1 MDCPICGF
9 AVANARGLAAH
20 FRHQAATHPDYNEW
34 VDDRRWE
41 GKQEGEEF
49 VRCLECGHRADTLA
63 RHLKAA
69 HGMTADAYRAKHG
82 ASVLIRSRALTT
94 KRSQAIADAGQD
106 RTGFKLVVCPSCST
120 PVEVHKHAGS
130 LHDFR
135 CDACKKVAENV
146 RWAGKVEGVD
156 FVTCR
161 LCGWRGLNLTGHLM
175 SAHPNTTGGE
185 YRTSF
190 PTAPWFAQDA
200 YQLKPSANKRNF
212 TEADLRPFMD
222 NKGKVEVAR
231 AADALGCSWLTVLRY
246 CRDLGL
252 PTRNR
257 LATQKWVL
265 DIVSGIVGEAYEWE
279 WSHPEI
285 TNPETGYR
293 FYFDGYFPKANL
305 IVEYHGKQHFK
316 FIPEWHKTEAEFD
329 RRVALDAEKIRQAR
343 AVGLRVV
350 EVRFDD
356 PLTSVD
362 FFRGLLRAA
371 R

>member
-156 FVTCR
+156 FVTC
-161 LCGWRGLNLTGHLM
+161 LDCGHRAVNLTSHMTSL
-175 SAHPNTTGGE
+175 HPD
-185 YRTSF
+185 YRTRH
-190 PTAPWFAQDA
+190 PDAPINATASGSLVGGSGRRIQI
-200 YQLKPSANKRNF
+200 

-222 NKGKVEVAR
+222 NKGKVEVAK
-231 AADALGCSWLTVLRY
+231 AADALGCSWLTVLRC

-265 DIVSGIVGEAYEWE
+265 DIVSGIIGEAYEWE

-293 FYFDGYFPKANL
+293 FYFDGYFPKSNL